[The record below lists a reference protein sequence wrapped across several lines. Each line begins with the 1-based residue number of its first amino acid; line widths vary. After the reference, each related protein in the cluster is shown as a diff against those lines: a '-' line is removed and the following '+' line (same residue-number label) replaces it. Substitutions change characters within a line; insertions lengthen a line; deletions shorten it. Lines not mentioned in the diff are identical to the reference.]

1 MVSCTRNNVYFC
13 SGKFSP
19 LMQWLY
25 LDALELL
32 NELDLNTLQPKGDRY
47 DPIRLCVGD
56 QICARLA
63 DLKMFM
69 VGCGAIGCEML
80 KNYALMGVGV
90 GPSGLVTVTDNDLI
104 EKSNLNR
111 QFLFRSKHIQV
122 KCNF

>member
-1 MVSCTRNNVYFC
+1 
-13 SGKFSP
+13 
-19 LMQWLY
+19 
-25 LDALELL
+25 
-32 NELDLNTLQPKGDRY
+32 
-47 DPIRLCVGD
+47 VGD